1 MICNKCL
8 KQMSQLSLKGVPQG
22 WGEVTEK
29 KYKTVEIKVCLDCNR
44 RVKETY
50 IAQEICSGGSNA

>member
-1 MICNKCL
+1 
-8 KQMSQLSLKGVPQG
+8 MSQLSLKGVPQG